1 MKSVTAKSGVKVR
14 LAQISQQVGEGF
26 YLPYSV
32 GLLQAYAASKMP
44 EHFQFLPPVYQR
56 LPVSEA
62 LRTFSDVMI
71 IGLSLYVWNTRRS
84 LAWAEALKAE
94 MPERLIIVG
103 GPQVPDR
110 AESFLRQHPFIDVC
124 VHGPGEAVFL
134 ALLEAWPERKA
145 EAWQQISGLS
155 YLNAAGDF
163 CHLPPAPRLADLT
176 VYPSPYLNGVFDP
189 LLSDPVRWHA
199 ILETNRGCPF
209 SCTYCDWGSATAS
222 RVNRFDEARVLQ
234 EMEWIARQQI
244 FDVFCADA
252 NFGMLKRDLHFAQQM
267 ALLRQRYQAPQAFQ
281 IQIAKNVG
289 RRVLE
294 IQKVLQA
301 SGMNTSSAIS
311 FQSLHAPVLKAIRR
325 ENISLEVYAEL
336 QQACRAHGIFAYTDL
351 IMGLPEE
358 SYETFVQG
366 VDQVMQ
372 HGQYLKIMFHDAA
385 LLPNAEMAQPAYRAR
400 YGIETTEVVIPF
412 HRADETPELLEIVV
426 AHQRLSRADWRRM
439 HVFAWLCLFLFYTDK
454 LLQQVLIV
462 LQHWLKCSY
471 RELIELFSEGD
482 LTGFPLLAELR
493 RLLQQTASQQQKGYP
508 ESELD
513 SLILNP
519 VQGTHLTPDVTLQI
533 MLCREGQLDVFYA
546 EAGRLLAG
554 FARQRDP
561 AFPLELLE
569 DVLASNRQ
577 LFLHFYQARQLPL
590 HPALPLNPQL
600 PPPRYHL
607 KAFFEALMQGQPLEI
622 VPYANPGKLA

>member
-1 MKSVTAKSGVKVR
+1 MAGADPVVQVR
-14 LAQISQQVGEGF
+14 LAQISQRVGDGF

-32 GLLQAYAASKMP
+32 GMLQAHAQQILP
-44 EHFQFLPPVYQR
+44 EHFHFLPPLYQR

-62 LRTFSDVMI
+62 LLAFAGVSIV
-71 IGLSLYVWNTRRS
+71 GLSLYVWNVRRS

-94 MPERLIIVG
+94 RPERLIIVG
-103 GPQVPDR
+103 GPHVPDQ
-110 AESFLRQHPFIDVC
+110 AEAFLRQHPFIDVC
-124 VHGPGEAVFL
+124 VHGPGEDVFV
-134 ALLEAWPERKA
+134 ALLNSWPERKSP
-145 EAWQQISGLS
+145 AWQSIPGLS
-155 YLNAAGDF
+155 FVNPAGDF
-163 CHLPPAPRLADLT
+163 CHTPPAPRQTEISL
-176 VYPSPYLNGVFDP
+176 YPSPYLSGVFDA
-189 LLSDPVRWHA
+189 LLSEPVRWHA

-222 RVNRFDEARVLQ
+222 RVLRFDDARVLQ
-234 EMEWIARQQI
+234 EMEWMARQQI

-267 ALLRQRYQAPQAFQ
+267 AALRQRYQAPQAFQ
-281 IQIAKNVG
+281 IQMAKNVG
-289 RRVLE
+289 QRVLE
-294 IQKVLQA
+294 IQKILQA
-301 SGMNTSSAIS
+301 SGMSTSSAIS
-311 FQSLHAPVLKAIRR
+311 FQSLHAPALKAIRR
-325 ENISLEVYAEL
+325 ENISLAVYAEL

-385 LLPNAEMAQPAYRAR
+385 LLPNAEMAQPEYRAR
-400 YGIETTEVVIPF
+400 YGIESTEVVIPF

-426 AHQRLSRADWRRM
+426 AHHSLSRADWRRV

-482 LTGFPLLAELR
+482 LSDCPLLAELR
-493 RLLQQTASQQQKGYP
+493 RLLQHTAMQQQKGYP
-508 ESELD
+508 QSERD

-519 VQGTHLTPDVTLQI
+519 VQGTHLTPDITLQI
-533 MLCREGQLDVFYA
+533 MLCREGLLDTFYT
-546 EAGRLLAG
+546 EAGRLLAR
-554 FARQRDP
+554 FATQRDP
-561 AFPLELLE
+561 AFPLALLE
-569 DVLASNRQ
+569 DVLTSNRQ

-590 HPALPLNPQL
+590 HPALNVSPPIRPL
-600 PPPRYHL
+600 RYPL
-607 KAFFEALMQGQPLEI
+607 KAFFEALMQGQTPELLPVNQET
-622 VPYANPGKLA
+622 ADAL

>member
-1 MKSVTAKSGVKVR
+1 MAGADPVIQVR
-14 LAQISQQVGEGF
+14 LAQISQRVGDGF

-32 GLLQAYAASKMP
+32 GMLQAHAQQMLP
-44 EHFQFLPPVYQR
+44 ERFHFLPPLYQR
-56 LPVSEA
+56 LSVAEA
-62 LRTFSDVMI
+62 LAAFAGVSIV
-71 IGLSLYVWNTRRS
+71 GLSLYVWNARRS

-94 MPERLIIVG
+94 QPERLMIVG
-103 GPQVPDR
+103 GPHVPDQ
-110 AESFLRQHPFIDVC
+110 AEAFLRQHPFIDVC
-124 VHGPGEAVFL
+124 VHGPGEDVFV
-134 ALLEAWPERKA
+134 ALLDSWPECKSP
-145 EAWQQISGLS
+145 AWQTIPGLS
-155 YLNAAGDF
+155 FVNAAGDF
-163 CHLPPAPRLADLT
+163 CHTPPAPRQGEISL
-176 VYPSPYLNGVFDP
+176 YPSPYLSGVFDA
-189 LLSDPVRWHA
+189 LLSEPVRWHA

-222 RVNRFDEARVLQ
+222 RVLRFDEARVLQ
-234 EMEWIARQQI
+234 EMAWMARHQI

-252 NFGMLKRDLHFAQQM
+252 NFGMLKRDLYFAQQM
-267 ALLRQRYQAPQAFQ
+267 AALRQCYQAPQAFQ
-281 IQIAKNVG
+281 IQMAKNVG
-289 RRVLE
+289 QRVLE
-294 IQKVLQA
+294 IQKILQA
-301 SGMNTSSAIS
+301 SGMSTSSAIS
-311 FQSLHAPVLKAIRR
+311 FQSLHAPALKAIRR

-400 YGIETTEVVIPF
+400 YGIESTEVVMPF

-426 AHQRLSRADWRRM
+426 AHQALSRSDWRRV

-482 LTGFPLLAELR
+482 LSDFPLLAELR
-493 RLLQQTASQQQKGYP
+493 RLLQHTAWQQQQGYP
-508 ESELD
+508 ESERD

-519 VQGTHLTPDVTLQI
+519 VQGTHLTPDITLQI
-533 MLCREGQLDVFYA
+533 MLCREGQLDAFYA

-561 AFPLELLE
+561 AFPLALLE

-577 LFLHFYQARQLPL
+577 LFLHFYQARELPL
-590 HPALPLNPQL
+590 HPALQL
-600 PPPRYHL
+600 SPPPQPLRYHL
-607 KAFFEALMQGQPLEI
+607 KPFFEALMQGQTPELLPVSQET
-622 VPYANPGKLA
+622 ADAF